1 MFYSPFGFGA
11 IYGVI
16 PLLFLAVFILIA
28 SIVVKGVAQWSK
40 NNNSPR
46 LTVACVIVDKR
57 TETTMHQTPVAGD
70 ASGVHGYHMVTDT
83 SHFVTFQVESGDR
96 IEFAVS
102 GGEYGQ
108 LAEGDQGK
116 LTFQGTR
123 YLGFEQKQG
132 EYHE

>member
-1 MFYSPFGFGA
+1 MIYSLFGIF
-11 IYGVI
+11 

-57 TETTMHQTPVAGD
+57 TEATMQQMPVAGD
-70 ASGVHGYHMVTDT
+70 ASGAHGFHTTTDT
-83 SHFVTFQVESGDR
+83 TYYVTFQVESGDR
-96 IEFAVS
+96 IELRVS
-102 GGEYGQ
+102 GREYGQ

-116 LTFQGTR
+116 MTFQGTR
-123 YLGFEQKQG
+123 YLGFEKAQG
-132 EYHE
+132 EYTE

>member
-1 MFYSPFGFGA
+1 MFYAPFGFGA

-28 SIVVKGVAQWSK
+28 SIIVKNVAQWSK

-70 ASGVHGYHMVTDT
+70 TGGAHGYPTTTDT
-83 SHFVTFQVESGDR
+83 AHFVTFQVESGDR

-102 GGEYGQ
+102 GSEYGQ

-123 YLGFEQKQG
+123 YLGFERKQG
-132 EYHE
+132 EYAG